1 LSERPAVSRREHA
14 SPFRRRD
21 LIGPALCLV
30 GAVCMLAGLSVDLGG
45 TVSKALML
53 VAVVLFVPGAYVTLA
68 LVRRVAGPP
77 N

>member
-1 LSERPAVSRREHA
+1 
-14 SPFRRRD
+14 
-21 LIGPALCLV
+21 
-30 GAVCMLAGLSVDLGG
+30 MLAGLSVDLGG